1 MMYNKEKFD
10 LQASRFGIIL
20 GLFGLGNIW
29 KLINLP
35 YVDNKLIS
43 ETIMFIVFLLWGL
56 FVMLYI
62 IKWVFN
68 FKDSIEEF
76 KHPIKNNYIGLLG
89 VTMIL
94 NATTIFIYYPLLGK
108 SLFVLG
114 LILQLGYGVVFTEQT
129 WKNHYELNFI
139 TPSLYIPTVAGNF
152 VSAMVAGMFHYYTL
166 GYFFLGVGF
175 FSWLSLESI
184 IMNRLK
190 KEKFPL
196 EYKPTLGIMM
206 APPAI
211 ACAACLALNLG
222 EINIIIKCL
231 LGYAL
236 FQLLVFFKIFIS
248 ILKEPFTLSFWAFSF
263 GLTTLTNV
271 TIQYSN
277 KADFIYINNLA
288 SVLFVITN
296 LVIGFLIIKSIFFL
310 RKTKPLGFFNIE
322 IKQN

>member
-1 MMYNKEKFD
+1 MNKFKNKIQINF
-10 LQASRFGIIL
+10 QASRFGIIL

-35 YVDNKLIS
+35 YIDTKLIS
-43 ETIMFIVFLLWGL
+43 EVIMLIVFLLWSL
-56 FVMLYI
+56 FVILYI
-62 IKWVFN
+62 IKWFFN
-68 FKDSIEEF
+68 FKDALEEF

-94 NATTIFIYYPLLGK
+94 NATTIFLYYPFLGK

-114 LILQLGYGVVFTEQT
+114 LILQLVYGVVFTEQT
-129 WKNHYELNFI
+129 WKNYHELNFI

-152 VSAMVAGMFHYYTL
+152 VSAMVAGMFHYNTL
-166 GYFFLGVGF
+166 GYFFLGIGF

-190 KEKFPL
+190 KEKLPL

-211 ACAACLALNLG
+211 ACAACLVLNFG
-222 EINIIIKCL
+222 EINIIIKCV

-236 FQLLVFFKIFIS
+236 FQLLVFFKIFVS
-248 ILKEPFTLSFWAFSF
+248 ILKEPFNLSFWAFSF
-263 GLTTLTNV
+263 GLTTVTNI
-271 TIQYSN
+271 TMQYSK
-277 KADFIYINNLA
+277 KADAIYINDLA
-288 SVLFVITN
+288 SVLFIITN
-296 LVIGFLIIKSIFFL
+296 LIIGYLIIKSIVL
-310 RKTKPLGFFNIE
+310 LKENLTC
-322 IKQN
+322 